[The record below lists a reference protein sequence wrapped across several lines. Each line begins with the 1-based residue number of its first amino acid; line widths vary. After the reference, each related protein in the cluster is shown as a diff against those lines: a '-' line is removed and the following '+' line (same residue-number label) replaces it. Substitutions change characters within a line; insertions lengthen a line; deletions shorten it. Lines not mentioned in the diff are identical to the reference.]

1 MTAPRFDDRMR
12 RVIAGNG
19 VPLSGVNAVEQPDDC
34 GLRAA
39 SLPDPPT
46 RVRLGRWCLVQ
57 EWAQTHR
64 LAGMT
69 RFSLRGGPG
78 HGLVLGQCR

>member
-19 VPLSGVNAVEQPDDC
+19 VPLSGVNAVEQPDDG

-39 SLPDPPT
+39 SRPDPPT

-57 EWAQTHR
+57 GSGTNIPSR
-64 LAGMT
+64 
-69 RFSLRGGPG
+69 
-78 HGLVLGQCR
+78 